1 MSWITALKVVPWS
14 DVVAAAPMIARG
26 AQQLWTKVRSSTPA
40 TAPASAEAGP
50 GGAVQDPL
58 ARIEQRLLALE
69 ARVEEHRRGAVAASE
84 LIATLAGQNAQLV
97 EAVARLNAR
106 TSILFGA
113 VAVLAI
119 ALLLGAGW
127 LAAVAR

>member
-1 MSWITALKVVPWS
+1 
-14 DVVAAAPMIARG
+14 
-26 AQQLWTKVRSSTPA
+26 
-40 TAPASAEAGP
+40 
-50 GGAVQDPL
+50 VQDPL

-106 TSILFGA
+106 TRILFGA